1 MCVNSS
7 ELRDVNEVTID
18 FYFHVQLIQVI
29 LQTLTIVDGLRR
41 CSNSEKN
48 QVERRAKNSLT
59 FLIVTNLT
67 MYIWETLETKNHG
80 GQFKSQ
86 AHFYGDNV
94 WVVLNH
100 LTQPLSI
107 FYRFHSAVALADIWN
122 SAYSP
127 GDYH

>member
-107 FYRFHSAVALADIWN
+107 FYRFQLFLIQT
-122 SAYSP
+122 
-127 GDYH
+127 